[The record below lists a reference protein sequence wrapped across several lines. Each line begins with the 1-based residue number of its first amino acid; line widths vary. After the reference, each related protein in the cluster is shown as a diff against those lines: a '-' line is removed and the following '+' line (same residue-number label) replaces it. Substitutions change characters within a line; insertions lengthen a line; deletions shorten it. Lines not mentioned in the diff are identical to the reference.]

1 MNRPAI
7 PTVND
12 RRAFTFTEIINEGF
26 RSAVAIDSPGGHGD
40 GANATCGLALIFAG

>member
-12 RRAFTFTEIINEGF
+12 RRAFTFTEIINE
-26 RSAVAIDSPGGHGD
+26 RLSSAVAIDGPGASMAM
-40 GANATCGLALIFAG
+40 GANATRG

>member
-12 RRAFTFTEIINEGF
+12 RRAFTFTEIINSAREISAASMDW
-26 RSAVAIDSPGGHGD
+26 RSHG
-40 GANATCGLALIFAG
+40 